1 MSNVENVVE
10 RARAA
15 LAEEMIEEQDYVKV
29 VRCVNC
35 KHLVDMLNKRQWCE
49 MIPDIITEPERF
61 FCADGERKAGE

>member
-1 MSNVENVVE
+1 MGNVESVVE

-35 KHLVDMLNKRQWCE
+35 KHLIDIHNERLWCE

-61 FCADGERKAGE
+61 FCADGIRK